1 MQQNNTLTA
10 IGITFVIAI
19 TLGIFLGRETVPE
32 VVCPEFDTSEQD
44 SLKAV
49 VTASKQREADLWLLY
64 EESQVTIYKLD
75 SAFNSKSPSTQSND
89 AYRRLYGLP
98 ADSLAD
104 GMRAVP
110 IPPAI
115 EGE

>member
-32 VVCPEFDTSEQD
+32 VVCPEIDTSEQD

-49 VTASKQREADLWLLY
+49 VAASVQREADLYALLANAQD
-64 EESQVTIYKLD
+64 SIAKLD
-75 SAFNSKSPSTQSND
+75 SSFKSIPPSTRSTD

-98 ADSLAD
+98 ADSLAN